1 MDHPLPH
8 VDQLIRP
15 WRTATLVAAA
25 IAGVELLLLVVVA
38 GALVA
43 RPDDGQA
50 HKRQAQAKAVTP
62 AVGKPAAAKPAK
74 QVAAKP
80 ALARGKVAVLV
91 LNGNGVQGAAA
102 AEAAKVERR
111 GYRVRAVTNAPR
123 MDFVRSVVMYR
134 AGFAPEAQRLAKDL
148 GIGMV
153 GPLDGIR
160 PRQLQGAHTVV
171 VVGA

>member
-1 MDHPLPH
+1 VDHPLPH

-25 IAGVELLLLVVVA
+25 IAAVELLLLVIVG
-38 GALVA
+38 GALLA
-43 RPDDGQA
+43 RPDGGQT
-50 HKRQAQAKAVTP
+50 HKRPAQAKTAKQDV
-62 AVGKPAAAKPAK
+62 AKPAPTPAK

-80 ALARGKVAVLV
+80 ALARGKISVLV

-102 AEAAKVERR
+102 AEAAEVERR
-111 GYRVRAVTNAPR
+111 GYRIRAVTNAPR

-134 AGFAPEAQRLAKDL
+134 TGFAPEAQRLAKDL
-148 GIGMV
+148 GIRMV

-160 PRQLQGAHTVV
+160 PGQLQGAHTVV

>member
-1 MDHPLPH
+1 
-8 VDQLIRP
+8 
-15 WRTATLVAAA
+15 VAAA

-38 GALVA
+38 GALLA
-43 RPDDGQA
+43 RPDDGTPQ
-50 HKRQAQAKAVTP
+50 KREAQPKV
-62 AVGKPAAAKPAK
+62 VKQSIGKPAAVKPAT

-80 ALARGKVAVLV
+80 ALTRTKVSVLV

-111 GYRVRAVTNAPR
+111 GYRIRAVTNAPR

-160 PRQLQGAHTVV
+160 PGQLQGAHTVV